1 MCYEHVHKEKLNLL
15 TISHLLSTEMPSM
28 KPSTSPTLKPTQHP
42 TTRPSA
48 QPSASPTCK
57 NMAWPLFFCLLWVI
71 PLFLLLF
78 PFRRLKIFQMS
89 VPHCWLFFFAAN
101 ENKLKHICTHISLF
115 WLLICSYLLALS
127 GFQFCANLSQTDF
140 KQWHKCFIFQEYLYW
155 SISNTVNTQE
165 SCEHAF

>member
-1 MCYEHVHKEKLNLL
+1 
-15 TISHLLSTEMPSM
+15 MPSM

-57 NMAWPLFFCLLWVI
+57 NMAWPLFFVYCEW
-71 PLFLLLF
+71 FL
-78 PFRRLKIFQMS
+78 
-89 VPHCWLFFFAAN
+89 CLFFFFPL
-101 ENKLKHICTHISLF
+101 EDLKYSKWVFHIVGCFFLQQMKISLSISVHMFLCSDYWFAHICLF
-115 WLLICSYLLALS
+115 IWVSVLCKPFTNRL
-127 GFQFCANLSQTDF
+127 Q
-140 KQWHKCFIFQEYLYW
+140 QWHKCFVFQEYLYW